1 MESMADDYAYS
12 NADDD
17 STGIIVAKC
26 FMHGAAF
33 VYLMVV
39 LLVAWIF
46 VALMIAVRIVPGVQ
60 LGALSILSII
70 IANFAIMFIAVGWLN
85 AQVSQHVWKVQVK
98 QKWRSLLG
106 HGFLLSI
113 VIAIAGIPFMI
124 INSMMLSADLWTYV
138 EFLIVSFLIHSSI
151 IGYFCKRIAEVF
163 TDDALTTRIGS
174 MNVLDRTTSRGQCF
188 HC

>member
-1 MESMADDYAYS
+1 MADDYAYS
-12 NADDD
+12 NGDDD

-33 VYLMVV
+33 FYLMVV

-60 LGALSILSII
+60 LGVLSILSII

-98 QKWRSLLG
+98 QKWLSLLG
-106 HGFLLSI
+106 HGFRLFI
-113 VIAIAGIPFMI
+113 VIAIAGMPFMI
-124 INSMMLSADLWTYV
+124 INAMMRSADLWTYV
-138 EFLIVSFLIHSSI
+138 KFIIVNFLIHSLV
-151 IGYFCKRIAEVF
+151 IGYICKRVAEVF
-163 TDDALTTRIGS
+163 TDDELTTHTGS
-174 MNVLDRTTSRGQCF
+174 TSILDRTAFHGQCS

>member
-1 MESMADDYAYS
+1 MADDHAHNS
-12 NADDD
+12 VDDD
-17 STGIIVAKC
+17 STGIIVAKY

-33 VYLMVV
+33 IYLMVV

-70 IANFAIMFIAVGWLN
+70 IANFAIMFRAVGWLN

-98 QKWRSLLG
+98 QKWLSLLG

-124 INSMMLSADLWTYV
+124 INAMMLSADLWTYV
-138 EFLIVSFLIHSSI
+138 QFLIVSFFIHSSV
-151 IGYFCKRIAEVF
+151 IGYICKRVAEVF
-163 TDDALTTRIGS
+163 TDDELTTRTGS
-174 MNVLDRTTSRGQCF
+174 MSALDRIAFRGQRS